1 MKKTT
6 LYSVHEKLGAKI
18 VEFAGYLMPIQYSS
32 IIAEHN
38 AVRNSVGVF
47 DVSHM
52 GEIFVTG
59 KKAIDFV
66 QYITVNDVSRLLIN
80 WGVARTRGHGVT
92 LSAGARVFVDR
103 KPGFCR
109 GSPDHLLVDIREM
122 SCKATMKSVFRSTA
136 VLEMFLMMR

>member
-6 LYSVHEKLGAKI
+6 LYPVHEKLGAKI
-18 VEFAGYLMPIQYSS
+18 VEFAGYLIPIQYSS

-59 KKAIDFV
+59 EKAKDFV
-66 QYITVNDVSRLLIN
+66 QYITINDVSKLYPRSEEHTSELQSLRHLVCRLL
-80 WGVARTRGHGVT
+80 
-92 LSAGARVFVDR
+92 
-103 KPGFCR
+103 
-109 GSPDHLLVDIREM
+109 
-122 SCKATMKSVFRSTA
+122 
-136 VLEMFLMMR
+136 LE